1 MSDTA
6 GTLPRGVHIVDAMK
20 GPLVGEGRYRR
31 MLPFA
36 VTATLGLAI
45 AVPATSW
52 TRPGLAIAATILV
65 AVTIVGALT
74 FPWHRVRRHAQF
86 FPPFLFLVG
95 SPKRRRDPPEKSGRK
110 PLLTPSVSRHS
121 DVCEFSGFNRR
132 RTE

>member
-1 MSDTA
+1 
-6 GTLPRGVHIVDAMK
+6 
-20 GPLVGEGRYRR
+20 

-74 FPWHRVRRHAQF
+74 FP
-86 FPPFLFLVG
+86 
-95 SPKRRRDPPEKSGRK
+95 
-110 PLLTPSVSRHS
+110 
-121 DVCEFSGFNRR
+121 
-132 RTE
+132 